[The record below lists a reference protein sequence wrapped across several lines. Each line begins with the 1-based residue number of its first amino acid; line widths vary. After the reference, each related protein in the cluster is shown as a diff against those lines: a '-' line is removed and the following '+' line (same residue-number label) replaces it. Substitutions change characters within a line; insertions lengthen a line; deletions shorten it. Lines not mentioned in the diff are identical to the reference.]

1 LSSGGDDPSTDG
13 AHPGMYAIQ
22 FCSRVAIRD
31 ELATAQMADR
41 PGYAIRVL
49 DGMSILAATAT
60 AREIDSPDTISGFA
74 PITGA
79 IAIALGALFRDRL
92 PFRFPNFMI
101 KAMHGLR
108 ALHSGKVGDVV
119 WLTLGVGGLGTLL
132 AILLN

>member
-1 LSSGGDDPSTDG
+1 MILPPTVLTLACMLFSFVPGLPSG
-13 AHPGMYAIQ
+13 MN
-22 FCSRVAIRD
+22 
-31 ELATAQMADR
+31 LATAQMADR

-119 WLTLGVGGLGTLL
+119 WLTLGVGGLGTLPFC
-132 AILLN
+132 